1 MDLLWFS
8 DSDHV
13 VEVLMSCSVAEV
25 FKQQHF
31 LAGVV
36 STAVR
41 SVVLGLLVTIRGST
55 TPTFLLLHLLLLLF
69 KGRMA
74 LFWKSWHLTTGDETD
89 VDSGNLEKAK
99 I

>member
-13 VEVLMSCSVAEV
+13 VLMSCSAVEAFE
-25 FKQQHF
+25 QQHF
-31 LAGVV
+31 LAGVGA

-74 LFWKSWHLTTGDETD
+74 LF
-89 VDSGNLEKAK
+89 
-99 I
+99 

>member
-13 VEVLMSCSVAEV
+13 VEVLMSCSAVVEAFE
-25 FKQQHF
+25 QQHF
-31 LAGVV
+31 LAGVGA

-55 TPTFLLLHLLLLLF
+55 TPTFLLLHLLLLF
-69 KGRMA
+69 RGRMA
-74 LFWKSWHLTTGDETD
+74 LF
-89 VDSGNLEKAK
+89 
-99 I
+99 